1 MFIDDETITRILFLI
16 IGVALGLLVAKI
28 IHSRKKPSGGL
39 LILTPDLDSG
49 GTYIGLKLNDKLL
62 DNPKDGDH
70 VEFVV
75 VIKNGVSENSHKKQ

>member
-1 MFIDDETITRILFLI
+1 MFIDDETITRILIFIIGLAFGLI
-16 IGVALGLLVAKI
+16 IAKI
-28 IHSRKKPSGGL
+28 IRSRKKPSGGM

-75 VIKNGVSENSHKKQ
+75 VVKNGVSENSHKKQ